1 MNIGEKICALRK
13 ERGMTQEM
21 LADQLM
27 ISAQAISK
35 WERGVANPDLEQ
47 IPRLAKL
54 FGISTDELLGL
65 SAPKTTEG
73 ELERRVASLERLLEM
88 LTAKDE
94 GASKEIMLREAPRV
108 ASFDFSK
115 MSAEDKKKWK
125 PDGLHIMD
133 DKGALCMKA
142 VPVERKVGEI
152 VDPQC
157 IIAGLSVELDG
168 VSRILIKLSTTGTRN
183 HHALQVFFTTRENAN
198 WDEYKSIRT
207 AYPNGNKMTL
217 DLAVNHP
224 LFCGILTGL
233 RIDPFADG
241 HGRTEIESV
250 MLISPQGEVMYEMQA
265 DAYKEKIVCK
275 ENDDKLEGIKEPT
288 IVLKNAKLCPEL
300 PGITFLSDPVKA
312 MRQVWDPMLVCD
324 DPDLN
329 IDRAR
334 YIHLRIKTA
343 LFDQNRKP
351 WYDMSANAH
360 INAEMKLYFKTPGCE
375 DYTEQRHFSVHYLA
389 TGQMQDIYIDTS
401 NNGFWH
407 GTLTGL
413 RLDPIENQGAS
424 FELEQIELLEGTP
437 KIKMSG
443 FMSSLEEKIRKL
455 EQDMDDLRC
464 EMDELSCVRDDC
476 EDACDEL
483 EGRLEELESR
493 LDELEDKN

>member
-1 MNIGEKICALRK
+1 MNIGEKICQLRK
-13 ERGMTQEM
+13 DRGMTQEM
-21 LADQLM
+21 LAEQLV

-47 IPRLAKL
+47 IPRIAKL
-54 FGISTDELLGL
+54 FGISTDELLGIVPPR
-65 SAPKTTEG
+65 AAEN
-73 ELERRVASLERLLEM
+73 ELEKRIASLERLLEM

-94 GASKEIMLREAPRV
+94 GASREIMLKDAPRI

-115 MSAEDKKKWK
+115 MSADDKKKWK

-142 VPVERKVGEI
+142 VPVERAMGEI

-157 IIAGLSVELDG
+157 IIAGLSVPLDG
-168 VSRILIKLSTTGTRN
+168 VNRILIKLSTAGNRY
-183 HHALQVFFTTRENAN
+183 HHALQVFFTTRDNSN

-207 AYPNGNKMTL
+207 TYPNGNKMTL

-224 LFCGILTGL
+224 LFSGVLTGL

-241 HGRTEIESV
+241 QGNTEIESV
-250 MLISPQGEVMYEMQA
+250 MLLTPQGEVVFEMQA
-265 DAYKEKIVCK
+265 DEYKDKIVRK
-275 ENDDKLEGIKEPT
+275 SNDDKLEGITEPT

-300 PGITFLSDPVKA
+300 PGITFLSDPFKIMCEA
-312 MRQVWDPMLVCD
+312 WDPILSND
-324 DPDLN
+324 TLNLN

-334 YIHLRIKTA
+334 YVHLRIKAT
-343 LFDQNRKP
+343 LFDEGN
-351 WYDMSANAH
+351 WTYHHNNALC
-360 INAEMKLYFKTPGCE
+360 NAEMKLYFKTPGCE

-389 TGQMQDIYIDTS
+389 TGQMQDIYVDTS

-424 FELEQIELLEGTP
+424 FELEQIELLQGTP

-455 EQDMDDLRC
+455 EQDMDDLRS
-464 EMDELSCVRDDC
+464 ELDDISCVRDDC
-476 EDACDEL
+476 EDLCDEL
-483 EGRLEELESR
+483 GSRVDELQNRLEGLENG
-493 LDELEDKN
+493 D

>member
-1 MNIGEKICALRK
+1 MNIGEKICFLRK
-13 ERGMTQEM
+13 DRGMTQEM
-21 LADQLM
+21 LAEQLV

-35 WERGVANPDLEQ
+35 WERGVANPDLEM
-47 IPRLAKL
+47 IPKLAKI
-54 FGISTDELLGL
+54 FNVSTDELLGIA
-65 SAPKTTEG
+65 APRAAES
-73 ELERRVASLERLLEM
+73 ELEKRIASLERLLEM
-88 LTAKDE
+88 LTSKDE

-108 ASFDFSK
+108 ASFDFPK
-115 MSAEDKKKWK
+115 MSAEDKQKWK
-125 PDGLHIMD
+125 PDGLHVMD

-142 VPVERKVGEI
+142 VPVERQVGKI

-157 IIAGLSVELDG
+157 IIAGLNVPLDG
-168 VSRILIKLSTTGTRN
+168 VSRILIKLSTVGDRH

-241 HGRTEIESV
+241 QGKTEIESV
-250 MLISPQGEVMYEMQA
+250 MLLTQQGEVVFEMQA
-265 DAYKEKIVCK
+265 DEYKDKIVRK
-275 ENDDKLEGIKEPT
+275 SNDDKLEGITEPT
-288 IVLKNAKLCPEL
+288 IVLKNAESCPQL
-300 PGITFLSDPVKA
+300 PNISFSSDPVKF
-312 MRQVWDPMLVCD
+312 MRQVWDPMLLRD
-324 DPDLN
+324 DLDLP

-334 YIHLRIKTA
+334 YIHLRIKTT
-343 LFDQNRKP
+343 LFDQNRQP
-351 WYDMSANAH
+351 WYDMRANAH

-375 DYTEQRHFSVHYLA
+375 DYTEQRRFCVQYLA
-389 TGQMQDIYIDTS
+389 TGQMQDIYVDTS

-424 FELEQIELLEGTP
+424 FELEQIELPQGTP

-455 EQDMDDLRC
+455 EQDMDDLRS
-464 EMDELSCVRDDC
+464 EVDDISCVRDDC
-476 EDACDEL
+476 EDMCDEL
-483 EGRLEELESR
+483 DSRVEALESRLEELENG
-493 LDELEDKN
+493 E